1 MWSYNQEVDPPAPIL
16 DIIVRHPDEPTLTVS
31 ILAKIDTAA
40 DVSAIPITLVNQIQL
55 PMTRRLLVE
64 GYDGV
69 PTRILTYGAVF
80 EVGQARFKGL
90 RVVAFPD
97 DYVLLGRDILNH
109 FYIQLNGPDLTFDLS
124 LTPF

>member
-1 MWSYNQEVDPPAPIL
+1 MVN
-16 DIIVRHPDEPTLTVS
+16 

-40 DVSAIPITLVNQIQL
+40 DVSAIPATLVDQLGL
-55 PMTRRLLVE
+55 PMTRKLLVE

-69 PTRILTYGAVF
+69 PARVLTYGAVF
-80 EVGQARFKGL
+80 AVGQAHFKGL

-97 DYVLLGRDILNH
+97 DYVLLGRDILNY
-109 FYIQLNGPDLTFDLS
+109 FYIQLNGPELTFDLS

>member
-1 MWSYNQEVDPPAPIL
+1 MWGYDREVDPPAPFL
-16 DIIVRHPDEPTLTVS
+16 EIIVRHPDEPTLAVN

-40 DVSAIPITLVNQIQL
+40 DVSAIPVTLVDQLRL
-55 PMTRRLLVE
+55 PMTRRLLIE

-69 PTRILTYGAVF
+69 PARLLTYGAVF
-80 EVGQARFKGL
+80 EVAQARFKGL
-90 RVVAFPD
+90 RVISYPE
-97 DYVLLGRDILNH
+97 DYVLLGRDILNY

>member
-1 MWSYNQEVDPPAPIL
+1 MWSYDRGVDPPAPFL
-16 DIIVRHPDEPTLTVS
+16 DIIVRHPDELGLTVN

-40 DVSAIPITLVNQIQL
+40 DVSAIPAPLVDQLGL
-55 PMTRRLLVE
+55 PMTRKLLVE

-69 PTRILTYGAVF
+69 PAQVLTYGAVF
-80 EVGQARFKGL
+80 EVAQARFKGL
-90 RVVAFPD
+90 RVIAYPEG
-97 DYVLLGRDILNH
+97 YVLLGRDILNY